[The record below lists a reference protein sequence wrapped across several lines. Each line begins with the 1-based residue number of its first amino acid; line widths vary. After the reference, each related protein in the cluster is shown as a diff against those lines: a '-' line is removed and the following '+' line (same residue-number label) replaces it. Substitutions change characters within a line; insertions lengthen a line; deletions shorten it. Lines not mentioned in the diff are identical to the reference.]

1 MNLFSQK
8 LWIVISIIVTSN
20 FLSCVWCELISRA
33 ELVSVIIFC
42 VKLWCSHVTLDT
54 GHCCSTIMIQDTDH
68 SHQHSHQ
75 LIQLS
80 SSCWQKLN
88 YCHVLSLH
96 WLRVTK
102 KLNKSRPIISEP
114 LRILHATERL
124 LQTCFS
130 FLPGRGLCHWCG
142 SWCTTEP
149 SILVWGG
156 QKEDTTRTV
165 QEWHHLSHLTSAT
178 LTTLLSWIPDQD

>member
-114 LRILHATERL
+114 LRILHATVRII
-124 LQTCFS
+124 TNM
-130 FLPGRGLCHWCG
+130 FLVSTQ
-142 SWCTTEP
+142 SW
-149 SILVWGG
+149 SVSLVW
-156 QKEDTTRTV
+156 V
-165 QEWHHLSHLTSAT
+165 LVYNWV
-178 LTTLLSWIPDQD
+178 